1 MTSHK
6 YQNVSVIGVGQM
18 GLGISKNIDKVGM
31 LKSLFDSNLT
41 ALSEFDGRNDLYIN
55 QLSNST
61 QSCDVF
67 IFIVPSTKEIKDFL
81 FSNDTVLKIKED
93 SIVIDLTTSNPEDS
107 LELSKELSE
116 KAIHYIDCGMTGGAL
131 GADKGSLTL
140 MIGGESQI
148 IEKVRPILKSF
159 TNNLFHVGKTG
170 SGHALKL
177 IHNMATHS
185 IFLTTVEAVRSA
197 EELGIDA
204 EKVIEV
210 FNSGNARSYI
220 SESRFPNHILSGTWD
235 GRSRVSNL
243 YKDLNMVTSLLNK
256 MDLKCPYGDLTTE
269 ILQSAMKMDF
279 ADTDFTKLFLEYYNL
294 LD

>member
-1 MTSHK
+1 
-6 YQNVSVIGVGQM
+6 M

-31 LKSLFDSNLT
+31 LKSLFDSNLN
-41 ALSEFDGRNDLYIN
+41 ALSEFDDRNDIYIN
-55 QLSNST
+55 DLSNST

-67 IFIVPSTKEIKDFL
+67 ILIVPSTKEILDFL
-81 FSNDTVLKIKED
+81 FSNDTILKIKKN
-93 SIVIDLTTSNPEDS
+93 SIIIDLTTSNPEDS
-107 LELSKELSE
+107 IKLSKDLSDNGL
-116 KAIHYIDCGMTGGAL
+116 HYIDCGMTGGAL
-131 GADKGSLTL
+131 GADMGSLTL
-140 MIGGESQI
+140 MIGGESEI
-148 IEKVRPILKSF
+148 IGNVRPILKSF

-220 SESRFPNHILSGTWD
+220 SESRFPNHILSKKWD

-243 YKDLNMVTSLLNK
+243 YKDYSTQ
-256 MDLKCPYGDLTTE
+256 
-269 ILQSAMKMDF
+269 I
-279 ADTDFTKLFLEYYNL
+279 TKNFVY
-294 LD
+294 

>member
-6 YQNVSVIGVGQM
+6 YQSVSVIGVGQM

>member
-1 MTSHK
+1 MTAPK
-6 YQNVSVIGVGQM
+6 YLNTSVIGIGQM

-31 LKSLFDSNLT
+31 LKSLFDTNLE
-41 ALSEFDGRNDLYIN
+41 ALSEFDGRNDLIIN
-55 QLSNST
+55 HLSNSV

-81 FSNDTVLKIKED
+81 FTNDTILKIKKG
-93 SIVIDLTTSNPEDS
+93 SVVIDLTTSNPEDS
-107 LELSKELSE
+107 LKLSKDLSE
-116 KAIHYIDCGMTGGAL
+116 KGIYYLDCGMTGGAS
-131 GADKGSLTL
+131 GADKGTLTL
-140 MIGGESQI
+140 MIGGENEI
-148 IEKVRPILKSF
+148 IEKVKPILKSF
-159 TNNLFHVGKTG
+159 TNNIFHVGKTG

-197 EELGIDA
+197 EVLGINPK
-204 EKVIEV
+204 KVIEV

-220 SESRFPNHILSGTWD
+220 SEARFPNHILSETWD

-243 YKDLNMVTSLLNK
+243 YKDLNMVTTLLNK
-256 MDLKCPYGDLTTE
+256 MEVKCPYGNLTTE
-269 ILQSAMKMDF
+269 ILESAVKKDLK
-279 ADTDFTKLFLEYYNL
+279 DTDFTKLFLEYYNL

>member
-1 MTSHK
+1 MTAPK
-6 YQNVSVIGVGQM
+6 YINTSVIGIGQM

-31 LKSLFDSNLT
+31 LKSLFDTNLE
-41 ALSEFDGRNDLYIN
+41 ALSEFDGRNDLIIN
-55 QLSNST
+55 HLSNSV

-81 FSNDTVLKIKED
+81 FTNDTILKIKKG
-93 SIVIDLTTSNPEDS
+93 SVVIDLTTSNPEDS
-107 LELSKELSE
+107 LKLSKDLSE
-116 KAIHYIDCGMTGGAL
+116 KGIYYLDCGMTGGAS
-131 GADKGSLTL
+131 GADKGTLTL
-140 MIGGESQI
+140 MIGGENEI
-148 IEKVRPILKSF
+148 IEKVKPILKSF
-159 TNNLFHVGKTG
+159 TNNIFHVGKTG

-197 EELGIDA
+197 EVLGINPK
-204 EKVIEV
+204 KVIEV

-220 SESRFPNHILSGTWD
+220 SEARFPNHILSETWD

-256 MDLKCPYGDLTTE
+256 MEVKCPYGNLTTE
-269 ILQSAMKMDF
+269 ILESAVKKDLK
-279 ADTDFTKLFLEYYNL
+279 DTDFTKLFLEYYNL

>member
-6 YQNVSVIGVGQM
+6 YQSVSVIGVGQM

-41 ALSEFDGRNDLYIN
+41 ALSEFDARNDLYIN
-55 QLSNST
+55 QLSNTT

-81 FSNDTVLKIKED
+81 FSNDTILKIKED

-107 LELSKELSE
+107 LKLSKELSE
-116 KAIHYIDCGMTGGAL
+116 NGIHYIDCGMTGGAL

-148 IEKVRPILKSF
+148 IEKVRPILRSF

-220 SESRFPNHILSGTWD
+220 SESRFPNHILSETWD

-243 YKDLNMVTSLLNK
+243 YKDLNMVTSLLSK
-256 MDLKCPYGDLTTE
+256 MDVKCPYGDLTTE

>member
-6 YQNVSVIGVGQM
+6 YQSVSVIGVGQM

-41 ALSEFDGRNDLYIN
+41 ALSEFDARNDLYIN
-55 QLSNST
+55 QLSNTT

-81 FSNDTVLKIKED
+81 FSNDTILKIKED

-107 LELSKELSE
+107 LKLSKELSE
-116 KAIHYIDCGMTGGAL
+116 KGIHYIDCGMTGGAL

-220 SESRFPNHILSGTWD
+220 SESRFPNHILSETWD